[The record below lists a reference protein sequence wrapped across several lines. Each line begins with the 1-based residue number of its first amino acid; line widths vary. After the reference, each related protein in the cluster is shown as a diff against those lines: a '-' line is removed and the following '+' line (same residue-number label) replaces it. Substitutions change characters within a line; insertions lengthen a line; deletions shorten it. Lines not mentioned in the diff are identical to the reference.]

1 MSAKPRALAP
11 VVGALAGVVVS
22 LIITGPAAAQSGHS
36 HPPPGH
42 VPPPGAATSDSQTPH
57 QRMAAYQRE
66 IDQVLA
72 DGRGAGLAFAADQNG
87 YPGPLH
93 VLELT
98 RELQITVEQEARMR
112 GLFETMRSEAR
123 VRAARLAAAET
134 RLARLFADR
143 AADESAVRVAVE
155 DAEAARRDVRL
166 VHLLAHLQTHDVLTE
181 AQRQKYHELRWGQVT
196 AR

>member
-1 MSAKPRALAP
+1 VSAQTRALAP
-11 VVGALAGVVVS
+11 VVGALAGVVIS
-22 LIITGPAAAQSGHS
+22 LIIVGPAAAQSGHS
-36 HPPPGH
+36 HQPPGH
-42 VPPPGAATSDSQTPH
+42 VTPPSAATPDSQTLH

-98 RELQITVEQEARMR
+98 RELQITAEQEARMR
-112 GLFETMRSEAR
+112 SLFETMRSEAR
-123 VRAARLAAAET
+123 ARAGRLAAAEAK
-134 RLARLFADR
+134 LARLFTDG
-143 AADESAVRVAVE
+143 AADERAVRAAVE

>member
-1 MSAKPRALAP
+1 VSARRRARAPGVVALASL
-11 VVGALAGVVVS
+11 VISLMAG
-22 LIITGPAAAQSGHS
+22 GPAAAQSGHG
-36 HPPPGH
+36 HQPPGH
-42 VPPPGAATSDSQTPH
+42 VPQPGAAAADSQAPH
-57 QRMAAYQRE
+57 QRMAAFQRE
-66 IDQVLA
+66 IDEVLA

-98 RELQITVEQEARMR
+98 RELQITAEQEARMR
-112 GLFETMRSEAR
+112 GLFETMRREAR
-123 VRAARLAAAET
+123 VRAGHLAAAEAG
-134 RLARLFADR
+134 LARLFADR
-143 AADESAVRVAVE
+143 AADERAVRTAVQ

>member
-1 MSAKPRALAP
+1 MSVRSRRL
-11 VVGALAGVVVS
+11 GTVVVALVGVGLGLTTAGS
-22 LIITGPAAAQSGHS
+22 VIAQSGHS
-36 HPPPGH
+36 HPPAGH
-42 VPPPGAATSDSQTPH
+42 NPPPAAAADAEQAPH
-57 QRMAAYQRE
+57 RRMEAYQRE
-66 IDQVLA
+66 IDAVTA

-98 RELQITVEQEARMR
+98 RELGITPEQQARMR
-112 GLFETMRSEAR
+112 GLFETMLQDAR
-123 VRAARLAAAET
+123 TRAGRLAAAEA

-143 AADESAVRVAVE
+143 AADEATVRAAVR
-155 DAEAARRDVRL
+155 DAEAARREVRL

-181 AQRQKYHELRWGQVT
+181 AQREKYHELRWGPGA

>member
-1 MSAKPRALAP
+1 M
-11 VVGALAGVVVS
+11 AG
-22 LIITGPAAAQSGHS
+22 
-36 HPPPGH
+36 
-42 VPPPGAATSDSQTPH
+42 
-57 QRMAAYQRE
+57 YQRE